1 MDTKTI
7 IGFLA
12 GIIIIVGGI
21 AFIASKTTSTAEA
34 SPYDTEA
41 LAQCLTA
48 HGAKFYGAFWC
59 PHCQATK
66 KLFGAAKADLP
77 YVECS
82 TADTQG
88 QLQIC
93 KEKQIESYP
102 TWIFSDG
109 TRLNGEL
116 TMQNPA
122 PAGMMSFNQLAAQAS
137 CPLIIK
143 ATGEIVPVAS
153 STVVTASS
161 TQETASSSVQVGGS
175 SSAR

>member
-1 MDTKTI
+1 METKTI

-12 GIIIIVGGI
+12 GMVIVVGGI
-21 AFIASKTTSTAEA
+21 AFIASKTSSIAEA

-66 KLFGAAKADLP
+66 RLFGEAKSDLP
-77 YVECS
+77 YIECS
-82 TADTQG
+82 TADGKG
-88 QLQIC
+88 QLPIC
-93 KEKQIESYP
+93 IDKKIESYP
-102 TWIFSDG
+102 TWIFSDSSE
-109 TRLNGEL
+109 LHGEL
-116 TMQNPA
+116 TLSNPA
-122 PAGMMSFNQLAAQAS
+122 PAGMVSFNQLAAQGS

-143 ATGEIVPVAS
+143 ATGEVVPAAS
-153 STVVTASS
+153 STTTTASTSPAASS
-161 TQETASSSVQVGGS
+161 TSPAGS